1 MSTAFSKKKLKINKK
16 IQAEACII
24 ILVGMTGI
32 EPVRDLTPAGF

>member
-1 MSTAFSKKKLKINKK
+1 MSTLIVIIKKKTKK